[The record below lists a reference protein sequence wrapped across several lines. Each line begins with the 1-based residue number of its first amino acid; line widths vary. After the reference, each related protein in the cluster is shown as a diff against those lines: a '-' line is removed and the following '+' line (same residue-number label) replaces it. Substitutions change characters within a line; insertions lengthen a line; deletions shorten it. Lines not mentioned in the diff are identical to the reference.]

1 MSILEAIVI
10 VQEGHQAD
18 IRTAL
23 VELCEVKIKLDFVE
37 IPLGEDWGT
46 ADSLRFIKDKI
57 TVSNKLI
64 GVGIYICDDEKKE
77 TTG

>member
-1 MSILEAIVI
+1 MIILEAIVI

-23 VELCEVKIKLDFVE
+23 VELCEVKIKLEFVE

-57 TVSNKLI
+57 KVRGQL
-64 GVGIYICDDEKKE
+64 
-77 TTG
+77 